1 MKRFCEQYINK
12 IVANYCKDN
21 LFFRTNENSTMAI
34 GELLR
39 ARGII
44 TEEQLQTV
52 LRQQKIAG
60 GRLGDNLVSLGYISR
75 ASLDGILYEPPLIPK
90 TSDQTG
96 LEGNFLLNSLLRTM
110 YVSALQTIPELSD
123 QTKLTRGVVE
133 ELLTVAKKEAFVEI
147 RGPSEK
153 NYNIMRYALTN
164 AGKERASEALR
175 LCEYIGPV
183 PVPLQ
188 AYQLQVQKQTITNEI
203 VSIEKLKRSMS
214 HLVLSE
220 EIVRRLGPASNSGR
234 AILIYGAA
242 GNGKTAMAEA
252 LISAFEQPVYIPYCI
267 EADGQIIKIFDPSV
281 HIPFGTDPREVSG
294 DSHPMFLPHL
304 PYDPR
309 WVRCRRPYIISGGEL
324 TLAMLDLDF
333 DPHSKYY
340 EAPLQM
346 KAIGGIFV
354 IDDFGRQRVRPHELL
369 NRWIFPLERK
379 LDYLT
384 LHTGKK
390 FAVLF
395 DQLVIFATNF
405 PPEELM
411 DAAQLRRV
419 HYKIKIS
426 PPTADEY
433 KEIFQRVCESYGL
446 EFSEEIIAYLLNSFY
461 IKHKVPFAGFHPKFI
476 AEHIIAACN
485 YMGTQP
491 RITRQLLADSIEN
504 MVVLP
509 NPSSSQE

>member
-1 MKRFCEQYINK
+1 
-12 IVANYCKDN
+12 
-21 LFFRTNENSTMAI
+21 MAI
-34 GELLR
+34 GELLK
-39 ARGII
+39 AKGII
-44 TEEQLQTV
+44 NEEQLANV

-60 GRLGDNLVSLGYISR
+60 GRLGDNLIALGYISR
-75 ASLDGILYEPPLIPK
+75 ENLDRILHEPPPIPK
-90 TSDQTG
+90 TSSETG
-96 LEGNFLLNSLLRTM
+96 LENNFLINCLLRTM
-110 YVSALQTIPELSD
+110 YVSALQTIPELSG

-133 ELLTVAKKEAFVEI
+133 ELLTVAKQEALVEI
-147 RGPSEK
+147 RGPSAQ
-153 NYNIMRYALTN
+153 NHNIMRYALTN

-175 LCEYIGPV
+175 LCEYIGPI
-183 PVPLQ
+183 PVPLGV
-188 AYQLQVQKQTITNEI
+188 YQLQVQKQTITNEI
-203 VSIEKLKRSMS
+203 VSIERLKDSLS

-220 EIVRRLGPASNSGR
+220 EIVRRLGPAANSGR

-242 GNGKTAMAEA
+242 GNGKTAMAEG
-252 LISAFEQPVYIPYCI
+252 LINAFEQPVYIPYCI

-281 HIPFGTDPREVSG
+281 HIPFEGGGQERES
-294 DSHPMFLPHL
+294 DKHPMFLPHL

-333 DPHSKYY
+333 DVHSKYY

-379 LDYLT
+379 VDYLT

-419 HYKIKIS
+419 HYKIKIN

-433 KEIFQRVCESYGL
+433 REIFQRVCESYGL

-476 AEHIIAACN
+476 AEHIIAACH
-485 YMGTQP
+485 YLGMQP
-491 RITRQLLADSIEN
+491 RISRQLLTDSIEN

-509 NPSSSQE
+509 NSPSS

>member
-1 MKRFCEQYINK
+1 
-12 IVANYCKDN
+12 
-21 LFFRTNENSTMAI
+21 MAI

-44 TEEQLQTV
+44 TDEQLQTV

-60 GRLGDNLVSLGYISR
+60 GRLGDNLISLGYISR
-75 ASLDGILYEPPLIPK
+75 ESLDGILHEPPQIPK
-90 TSDQTG
+90 TADETG
-96 LEGNFLLNSLLRTM
+96 LEGNFLLNCLLRTM
-110 YVSALQTIPELSD
+110 YVSALQTIPEVSEHI
-123 QTKLTRGVVE
+123 KLTRAVVE
-133 ELLTVAKKEAFVEI
+133 ELLTIAKKEALVEI

-153 NYNIMRYALTN
+153 NHNVMRYALTN

-175 LCEYIGPV
+175 LCEYIGPI

-188 AYQLQVQKQTITNEI
+188 TYQLQVQKQTITNEI
-203 VSIEKLKRSMS
+203 VSIDKLKKSMS

-220 EIVRRLGPASNSGR
+220 EVVRRLGPASNSGR

-252 LISAFEQPVYIPYCI
+252 LISAFEQAVYIPYCI

-281 HIPFGTDPREVSG
+281 HVAFGPEQPAISSDK
-294 DSHPMFLPHL
+294 HPMFLPHL

-333 DPHSKYY
+333 DIHSKYY

-390 FAVLF
+390 FSVLF

-433 KEIFQRVCESYGL
+433 REIFQRVCDSYGL

-476 AEHIIAACN
+476 AEHVIAACN
-485 YMGTQP
+485 YLGTQP
-491 RITRQLLADSIEN
+491 RITRQLLTDSLEN

-509 NPSSSQE
+509 NSSPSKE

>member
-1 MKRFCEQYINK
+1 
-12 IVANYCKDN
+12 
-21 LFFRTNENSTMAI
+21 MAI

-39 ARGII
+39 AKGII
-44 TEEQLQTV
+44 TSEQLEKV
-52 LRQQKIAG
+52 LHQQKIAG
-60 GRLGDNLVSLGYISR
+60 GRLGDNLVALKYISR
-75 ASLDGILYEPPLIPK
+75 ENLEAILQEPPHIPK
-90 TSDQTG
+90 TAAETELD
-96 LEGNFLLNSLLRTM
+96 GNFLLNCLLRTM
-110 YVSALQTIPELSD
+110 YVSALQTIPELSE
-123 QTKLTRGVVE
+123 QIKLTRGVVE
-133 ELLTVAKKEAFVEI
+133 ELLTFAKKEALIEI

-153 NYNIMRYALTN
+153 NHNIMRYALTN
-164 AGKERASEALR
+164 AGKERANEALR
-175 LCEYIGPV
+175 RCEYIGPV
-183 PVPLQ
+183 PVPLE
-188 AYQLQVQKQTITNEI
+188 AYQLQVQKQTITNEV
-203 VSIEKLKRSMS
+203 VSIEKLKNALC

-220 EIVRRLGPASNSGR
+220 DIVRRLGPASNSGR

-242 GNGKTAMAEA
+242 GNGKTAIAEA
-252 LISAFEQPVYIPYCI
+252 LVSAFEQPVYIPYCL

-281 HIPFGTDPREVSG
+281 HIPFATETEEHKD

-304 PYDPR
+304 AYDPR

-324 TLAMLDLDF
+324 TLEMLDLDF
-333 DPHSKYY
+333 DPNSKYY

-346 KAIGGIFV
+346 KAIGGVFV

-379 LDYLT
+379 VDYLT

-390 FAVLF
+390 FALLF

-411 DAAQLRRV
+411 DPAQLRRV
-419 HYKIKIS
+419 HYKMKIS

-433 KEIFQRVCESYGL
+433 KEIFQRVCDSYGL

-461 IKHKVPFAGFHPKFI
+461 IKHKIPFAGFHPKFI
-476 AEHIIAACN
+476 AEHVIASCN

-504 MVVLP
+504 IVVLP
-509 NPSSSQE
+509 NSPSHE